1 MESKQTTL
9 QDLFSTPAE
18 TSEQESFFD
27 SLGISQHPTDGDT
40 SLPRPASEQFLSSNL
55 AESKDIL
62 GGSENHIESFGKNAC
77 ILPKHMQHITG
88 SDSLHSITLSQDSLS
103 EGKDSSGEFATTKQ
117 EIEETSSPSA
127 ETKEDIVGND
137 KIWHP
142 LQKQSQSEEDAM
154 QEQLENQVESVPTS
168 NELWTNDLNI
178 KEEEIAIANATLV
191 SEPSYESG
199 YEVGVN
205 IHVSHTYFSSTKV
218 IFKLEILDVVLCT
231 WHSSFLISFLRSFN
245 N

>member
-9 QDLFSTPAE
+9 QDLFSTSE
-18 TSEQESFFD
+18 DTSEQESFFD
-27 SLGISQHPTDGDT
+27 SLGTNQHTTDGDT
-40 SLPRPASEQFLSSNL
+40 SLPRPASDQFLSSNL

-62 GGSENHIESFGKNAC
+62 GGSENHIESFGKNTS

-103 EGKDSSGEFATTKQ
+103 EGKDSSCEFVTTIQ
-117 EIEETSSPSA
+117 EIEETSVPRA
-127 ETKEDIVGND
+127 ETKVDRVDND

-142 LQKQSQSEEDAM
+142 LQKESQSEEDAM
-154 QEQLENQVESVPTS
+154 EEQLEHPVESGAIS
-168 NELWTNDLNI
+168 NEIWTNNLNI

-199 YEVGVN
+199 YEVGV
-205 IHVSHTYFSSTKV
+205 IIILVSY
-218 IFKLEILDVVLCT
+218 IFL
-231 WHSSFLISFLRSFN
+231 FN
-245 N
+245 QSYLQI

>member
-18 TSEQESFFD
+18 TFGQESFFD
-27 SLGISQHPTDGDT
+27 SLGASQHTVDGDT

-62 GGSENHIESFGKNAC
+62 GGSENHIESFGKNTT

-103 EGKDSSGEFATTKQ
+103 EGKDSSGEYVTKKQ
-117 EIEETSSPSA
+117 EIEETSILSA
-127 ETKEDIVGND
+127 KTKEDIVDNN

-142 LQKQSQSEEDAM
+142 LRKESQSEEDAM
-154 QEQLENQVESVPTS
+154 QEQLENQAESIAIS
-168 NELWTNDLNI
+168 NEIWTNDLNI
-178 KEEEIAIANATLV
+178 KEEEIAIANASLV
-191 SEPSYESG
+191 SQPSYEIG

-205 IHVSHTYFSSTKV
+205 INVLHTYFCSTEV
-218 IFKLEILDVVLCT
+218 FFKCEFLSYEVLAIN
-231 WHSSFLISFLRSFN
+231 FD
-245 N
+245 

>member
-9 QDLFSTPAE
+9 QDLFSTPE
-18 TSEQESFFD
+18 DTSEQESFFD
-27 SLGISQHPTDGDT
+27 SLGTNQHTTDGDT
-40 SLPRPASEQFLSSNL
+40 SLPRPASDQFLSSNL

-62 GGSENHIESFGKNAC
+62 GGSENHIESFGKNTF

-103 EGKDSSGEFATTKQ
+103 EGKDSSCEFVTTIQ
-117 EIEETSSPSA
+117 EIEETSIPRA
-127 ETKEDIVGND
+127 ETKVDRVDND

-142 LQKQSQSEEDAM
+142 LQKESQSEEDAM
-154 QEQLENQVESVPTS
+154 EEQLEHPVESGAIS
-168 NELWTNDLNI
+168 NEIWTNNLNI

-199 YEVGVN
+199 YEVGV
-205 IHVSHTYFSSTKV
+205 IIILVSY
-218 IFKLEILDVVLCT
+218 IFL
-231 WHSSFLISFLRSFN
+231 FN
-245 N
+245 QSYLQI

>member
-9 QDLFSTPAE
+9 QDLFSTPE
-18 TSEQESFFD
+18 DTSEQESFFD
-27 SLGISQHPTDGDT
+27 SLGTNQHTTDGDT
-40 SLPRPASEQFLSSNL
+40 SLPRPASDQFLSSNL

-62 GGSENHIESFGKNAC
+62 GGSENHIESFGKNTS

-103 EGKDSSGEFATTKQ
+103 EGKDSSCEFVTTIQ
-117 EIEETSSPSA
+117 EIEETSIPRA
-127 ETKEDIVGND
+127 ETKVDRVDND

-142 LQKQSQSEEDAM
+142 LQKESQSEEDAM
-154 QEQLENQVESVPTS
+154 EEQLEHPVESGAIS
-168 NELWTNDLNI
+168 NEIWTNNLNI

-199 YEVGVN
+199 YEVGV
-205 IHVSHTYFSSTKV
+205 IIILVSY
-218 IFKLEILDVVLCT
+218 IFL
-231 WHSSFLISFLRSFN
+231 FN
-245 N
+245 QSYLQI